1 MEGTPYQTKE
11 EVLKKAQEL
20 IGIPLGEVDKTGR
33 LSTGKGAVGT
43 VIEES
48 WFGYQPNSKSEPDFP
63 EARVELKA
71 TPYIVSKKS
80 AADGRNIRA
89 KERLVCNI
97 IDYMK
102 EYQRTF
108 RTSDFWNKCETMLIL
123 SYEYQK
129 GRPKADITI
138 DRAILF
144 SFPTEDL
151 VIIEEDWRKIIDKV
165 RAGKAHLLTEGDTL
179 YLAACTKG
187 ANASSMRPQP
197 CSPIPAKQRAYSL
210 KSSYMTRILNSYVFG
225 NAEDEHIIKD
235 WREIQQFGFEGAI
248 LSRLQ
253 SYYGKTQDELKSLF
267 QLTSTAKNINE
278 VLLAKMLGVKG
289 KIAYT
294 DEFLNASIVPN
305 TIRIQ
310 KDGSIRESMSFPTFK
325 FTEIVQETWEDS
337 ELRDYLEPTKFMFV
351 IFQENQAGDS
361 VFERVI
367 FWNIPAEDLEEVRKV
382 WEKTAEIIRQG
393 VQLISDGRV
402 IRNNL
407 PKQKDNRV
415 MHVRPHARNAADTYP
430 LPDGRAMTKQCFWF
444 NRTYVETIVKEGL
457 RRNVGYG
464 EVEELR
470 RVAQVKDEYRNDTRN
485 T

>member
-1 MEGTPYQTKE
+1 
-11 EVLKKAQEL
+11 
-20 IGIPLGEVDKTGR
+20 
-33 LSTGKGAVGT
+33 
-43 VIEES
+43 
-48 WFGYQPNSKSEPDFP
+48 
-63 EARVELKA
+63 
-71 TPYIVSKKS
+71 
-80 AADGRNIRA
+80 
-89 KERLVCNI
+89 
-97 IDYMK
+97 
-102 EYQRTF
+102 
-108 RTSDFWNKCETMLIL
+108 
-123 SYEYQK
+123 
-129 GRPKADITI
+129 
-138 DRAILF
+138 
-144 SFPTEDL
+144 
-151 VIIEEDWRKIIDKV
+151 
-165 RAGKAHLLTEGDTL
+165 
-179 YLAACTKG
+179 
-187 ANASSMRPQP
+187 
-197 CSPIPAKQRAYSL
+197 
-210 KSSYMTRILNSYVFG
+210 MTRILNSYVFG

-294 DEFLNASIVPN
+294 DEFLNASIVPK

-351 IFQENQAGDS
+351 IFQENQAGEN
-361 VFERVI
+361 VFERVL

-470 RVAQVKDEYRNDTRN
+470 RVAQIKDEYRNDTRN